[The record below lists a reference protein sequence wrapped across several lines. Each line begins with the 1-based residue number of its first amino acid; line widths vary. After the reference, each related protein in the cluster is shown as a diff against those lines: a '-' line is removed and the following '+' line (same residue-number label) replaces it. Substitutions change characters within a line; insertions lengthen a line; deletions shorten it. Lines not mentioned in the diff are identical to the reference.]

1 MQGKSHHYKTSHKR
15 PSSYAKVRN
24 APFDVVENEILP
36 LYREGLTIADISDRI
51 MVESGV
57 ITRVIRNKI
66 ERNLSIRKT
75 PVNPVHIQAIEIFVN
90 NPDLGVS
97 AGYEFGISQPLMG
110 KIIER
115 YFGFRRSEETE
126 VVSLMSKI

>member
-1 MQGKSHHYKTSHKR
+1 MQGKRHHYREGQKR

-24 APFDVVENEILP
+24 APVDVVENEILP

-57 ITRVIRNKI
+57 ITRVIRQRI
-66 ERNLSIRKT
+66 EGNVSMYRKSA
-75 PVNPVHIQAIEIFVN
+75 NPVYVEAIEAFVS

-126 VVSLMSKI
+126 VVSIMSGV

>member
-1 MQGKSHHYKTSHKR
+1 MQGKRHHYREGQKR

-24 APFDVVENEILP
+24 APFDVVENEIMP

-51 MVESGV
+51 MIESGV

-66 ERNLSIRKT
+66 ERNLSIRKRS
-75 PVNPVHIQAIEIFVN
+75 VNPAYVEAIEAFVN

-126 VVSLMSKI
+126 VISLMSGV

>member
-1 MQGKSHHYKTSHKR
+1 MQGKRHHYREGHKR

-36 LYREGLTIADISDRI
+36 LYRDGLTIADISDQTMI
-51 MVESGV
+51 QSGA
-57 ITRVIRNKI
+57 ITRVLRQRI
-66 ERNLSIRKT
+66 EGNVSMYRKS
-75 PVNPVHIQAIEIFVN
+75 VNPVYVEAIEVFVN

-115 YFGFRRSEETE
+115 YFGFRRGEETE
-126 VVSLMSKI
+126 VVSIMSKI

>member
-1 MQGKSHHYKTSHKR
+1 MLGKRHHYREGHKR

-36 LYREGLTIADISDRI
+36 LYRDGLTIADISDRI
-51 MVESGV
+51 MIESGV
-57 ITRVIRNKI
+57 ITRVIRQRI
-66 ERNLSIRKT
+66 EGNVSIRKRW
-75 PVNPVHIQAIEIFVN
+75 VNPVHVEAIEAFVN

-126 VVSLMSKI
+126 VISIMSKI

>member
-1 MQGKSHHYKTSHKR
+1 MQGKSHHYREGHKR
-15 PSSYAKVRN
+15 PSYYAKVRN

-66 ERNLSIRKT
+66 ERSLSIRKRS
-75 PVNPVHIQAIEIFVN
+75 VNPVHVEAIEAFVN

-97 AGYEFGISQPLMG
+97 AGYEFGIGQPTMG

-115 YFGFRRSEETE
+115 YFGFRKGEETE
-126 VVSLMSKI
+126 VISLMSGV